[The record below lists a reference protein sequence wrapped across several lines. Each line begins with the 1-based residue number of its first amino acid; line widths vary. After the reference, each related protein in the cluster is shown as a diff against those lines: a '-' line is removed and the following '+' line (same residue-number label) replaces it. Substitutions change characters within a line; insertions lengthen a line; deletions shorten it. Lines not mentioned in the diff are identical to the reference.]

1 VKGQRTSLQLRVVPG
16 SNRPGVVGR
25 HGDAWKVRVN
35 APAEA
40 GRANAAVL
48 SLLADTL
55 DVPRRDLELKSG
67 RSSQDKVVALE
78 GLTTEA
84 AEARMTAAV
93 EGS

>member
-1 VKGQRTSLQLRVVPG
+1 
-16 SNRPGVVGR
+16 
-25 HGDAWKVRVN
+25 
-35 APAEA
+35 
-40 GRANAAVL
+40 VL